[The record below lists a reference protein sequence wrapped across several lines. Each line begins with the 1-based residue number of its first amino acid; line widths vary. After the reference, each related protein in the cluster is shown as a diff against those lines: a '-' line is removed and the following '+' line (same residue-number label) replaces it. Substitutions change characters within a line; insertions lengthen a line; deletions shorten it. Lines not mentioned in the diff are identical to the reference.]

1 MPEIRNALI
10 STNNEEIVK
19 HNTPVK
25 SAFGNLTK
33 STIKLSLQ
41 EYQKLEKLKNLN
53 VKVAHVK

>member
-19 HNTPVK
+19 QNTPVK

-33 STIKLSLQ
+33 SNNKL
-41 EYQKLEKLKNLN
+41 
-53 VKVAHVK
+53 